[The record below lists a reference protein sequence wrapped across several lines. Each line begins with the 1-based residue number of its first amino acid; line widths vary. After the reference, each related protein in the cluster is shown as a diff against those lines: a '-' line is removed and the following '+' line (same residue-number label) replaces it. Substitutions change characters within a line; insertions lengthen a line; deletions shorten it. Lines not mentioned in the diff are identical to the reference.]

1 MQVSP
6 KIARELVVDVIQAGL
21 VPMLTSSPGI
31 GKSSIV
37 HSIAKEFG
45 LKLIDIRLAQVD
57 PTELNGFASLQG
69 DKASYKPMD
78 IFPLENEPLPKGY
91 NGWLLFLDEM
101 SSAAPATQA
110 AAYKLIL
117 DRMVGNHKLHKH
129 VAIVGAG
136 NKITDGAVVSRTST
150 ALQSRMVHLELAV
163 SKDDWFDWAATSGI
177 DHRVIS
183 FINFRPE
190 LLMNFTPNHND
201 KTFPAP
207 RTWEFVSR
215 LINKYPTQIPDT
227 KIALLQGTIGE
238 GAGLEFHTFCQ
249 IFQDLITIDEIVAKP
264 DSCRIPREPSVMWAL
279 TGVIASS
286 MTPDNADVLMAYVK
300 RIPKEFSVLTLKQA
314 CKRDNKLINLPVV
327 ERYLT
332 ELSSFLN

>member
-110 AAYKLIL
+110 AANG
-117 DRMVGNHKLHKH
+117 VGGGLWCATL
-129 VAIVGAG
+129 VSVSAI
-136 NKITDGAVVSRTST
+136 D
-150 ALQSRMVHLELAV
+150 
-163 SKDDWFDWAATSGI
+163 
-177 DHRVIS
+177 
-183 FINFRPE
+183 
-190 LLMNFTPNHND
+190 
-201 KTFPAP
+201 
-207 RTWEFVSR
+207 
-215 LINKYPTQIPDT
+215 
-227 KIALLQGTIGE
+227 
-238 GAGLEFHTFCQ
+238 
-249 IFQDLITIDEIVAKP
+249 
-264 DSCRIPREPSVMWAL
+264 
-279 TGVIASS
+279 
-286 MTPDNADVLMAYVK
+286 
-300 RIPKEFSVLTLKQA
+300 
-314 CKRDNKLINLPVV
+314 
-327 ERYLT
+327 
-332 ELSSFLN
+332 